1 MPLPPRPAAG
11 SGGHHAT
18 RVVKRSGHVRVPGQH
33 HGGSVS
39 TSHGSTVRS
48 RSFGVRRSVA
58 AAESWHER
66 TMPDGRA
73 PGLARFAALLADT
86 TRATFLL
93 ALVDG
98 RAWTA
103 SELAAYARVAPS
115 TATEHLNRLLD
126 AGLLVQRRAGA
137 APVRAIG
144 GPGGGAVCWRTSVAA
159 VEPPRAP
166 VTSLRAATVQADAWP
181 AAAPATTIW
190 PVSSASAS
198 PTR

>member
-1 MPLPPRPAAG
+1 
-11 SGGHHAT
+11 
-18 RVVKRSGHVRVPGQH
+18 
-33 HGGSVS
+33 
-39 TSHGSTVRS
+39 
-48 RSFGVRRSVA
+48 
-58 AAESWHER
+58 
-66 TMPDGRA
+66 MPDGRA

-126 AGLLVQRRAGA
+126 AGLLVQRRQGRHRYVQLAG
-137 APVRAIG
+137 PE
-144 GPGGGAVCWRTSVAA
+144 VAHLLEDISA
-159 VEPPRAP
+159 TVEPPRAP

-190 PVSSASAS
+190 PDSSASAS
-198 PTR
+198 RTR